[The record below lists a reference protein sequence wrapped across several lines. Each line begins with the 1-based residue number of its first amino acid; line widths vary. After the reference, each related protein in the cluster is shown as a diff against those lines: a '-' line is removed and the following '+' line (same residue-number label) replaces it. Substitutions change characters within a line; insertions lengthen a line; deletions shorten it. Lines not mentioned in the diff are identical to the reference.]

1 MTRTRVRWGRVTALL
16 VSVCLSLGLAANAAL
31 AGASHHHA
39 RPHVRSYTV
48 HAGDTLWSVAVRFG
62 GRQADPRP
70 LVDGI
75 VEANHLVGPIR
86 PGQTLR
92 VPLP

>member
-1 MTRTRVRWGRVTALL
+1 VTGLL
-16 VSVCLSLGLAANAAL
+16 VSVLLSVGVAANAAL
-31 AGASHHHA
+31 AGAGVSHQHA
-39 RPHVRSYTV
+39 RSHVRSYTV
-48 HAGDTLWSVAVRFG
+48 HPGDTLWSVAVRFG